1 MIDEVLR
8 YMSYVEKVEGG
19 GRHKAE
25 RLQEPAGGVR
35 LGSSDFPKK
44 VIGTH

>member
-8 YMSYVEKVEGG
+8 DMLYVEKVEGG

-25 RLQEPAGGVR
+25 RLQEPAGGAL
-35 LGSSDFPKK
+35 LG
-44 VIGTH
+44 